1 VQPRNLGACVAA
13 IPALGVAFISF
24 FCNFTIVLFLEG
36 DNNLCNAKVVYNIVE
51 ERKK

>member
-24 FCNFTIVLFLEG
+24 FCNFTIVLFLES
-36 DNNLCNAKVVYNIVE
+36 DNLCNAKVVYNIVE